1 MNANNNI
8 FNGQQNNTN
17 GFYPAYGYQ
26 QPVQMAQMPD
36 VPPYLMRPNN
46 GPSFIKGRP
55 VSSVEEARVA
65 QIDLDG
71 SIFFFPDLGNKKIY
85 TKKINTDGTAT
96 LNCYS
101 LDMNPINDRPEYASK
116 EEVAELKAILNG
128 IVEKLKGQTTTPNV
142 AESKK
147 MSF

>member
-26 QPVQMAQMPD
+26 QPVQMPD
-36 VPPYLMRPNN
+36 MPPYLMRPNN

-55 VSSVEEARVA
+55 VSSIEEARVA

-101 LDMNPINDRPEYASK
+101 LDMNPVNDRPEYASK

-128 IVEKLKGQTTTPNV
+128 IVERLKGQNTTPN
-142 AESKK
+142 ATENKK
-147 MSF
+147 ISF